1 MVRKMKKFINL
12 FLLLLGGLSYTN
24 VQAQKIISVEDV
36 HDSVHAYRALN
47 ERKIIKDFVELLS
60 LPNVADNLS
69 NIDKNADHII
79 QLLESRGFSTKRLTA
94 GGAPYIFAELQSNKN
109 NETILIYAHYDGQ
122 PVIEENWK
130 YPPFTPTV
138 LDAALGS
145 GGKPVDWQ
153 SDDQT
158 IDPEWRLYGRSASD
172 DKMPIIALMHTLDAL
187 NANGIPLSVNLK
199 LLLDGEEEKG
209 SPTVGKILQNHSDL
223 FGSDLLLFCD
233 GPMHQ
238 SRRLQLV
245 FGVRGNTGVDIT
257 AYGATRPLHSGH
269 YGNWAPNPIM
279 QLSYLL
285 TTMRDE
291 AGRISIDG
299 YYDDVT
305 PLSNLER
312 AAILEMPILDENLKH
327 ELSVHTPEG
336 DGIRL
341 EELITLPAINARGF
355 IAGGVA
361 EKGRNIIV
369 STATVSLDL
378 RLVPKQNPKQVRS
391 LVESHIVDQGFFI
404 VYEEPTPELL
414 RAREKIVK
422 LDWRGGYPA
431 HRTAINHPVAQRLKN
446 ILTIV
451 APDLLLTPTMGGSLP
466 LYEFG
471 TRLTTPI
478 IILPL
483 ANHDNNQHAENENV
497 RLANVWDAIAIYAI
511 ILAAYGNPGQTS

>member
-1 MVRKMKKFINL
+1 MLAKMMKFINI
-12 FLLLLGGLSYTN
+12 FLLLLSSLSCANT
-24 VQAQKIISVEDV
+24 QAQKITSVEDIR
-36 HDSVHAYRALN
+36 DSVHAYRMLN
-47 ERKIIKDFVELLS
+47 EREIIKDFVELLS
-60 LPNVADNLS
+60 LPNIADNLS
-69 NIDKNADHII
+69 NIGRNADHII
-79 QLLESRGFSTKRLTA
+79 QLLESRGFSTERLTA
-94 GGAPYIFAELQSNKN
+94 GGAPYIFAELQGNEN

-122 PVIEENWK
+122 PVLEENWK
-130 YPPFTPTV
+130 YLPFTPTV
-138 LDAALGS
+138 LDAALDS
-145 GGKPVDWQ
+145 GGQPVDWQ
-153 SDDQT
+153 SDEQT

-172 DKMPIIALMHTLDAL
+172 DKMPIIALIHTLDAL

-209 SPTVGKILQNHSDL
+209 SPTVGQILQNHSDL
-223 FGSDLLLFCD
+223 LGSDLLLFCD

-245 FGVRGNTGVDIT
+245 FGVRGDTGVDIT

-285 TTMRDE
+285 TTMRDDT
-291 AGRISIDG
+291 GYISING
-299 YYDDVT
+299 YYDDVI
-305 PLSNLER
+305 PLSSLER
-312 AAILEMPILDENLKH
+312 TAIFDMPILDESLKH

-336 DGIRL
+336 DGMRL

-378 RLVPKQNPKQVRS
+378 RLVPEQTPKQVRS
-391 LVESHIVDQGFFI
+391 LIESHIVDQGFFI
-404 VYEEPTPELL
+404 VHEKPTPELL
-414 RAREKIVK
+414 RTREKIVK

-431 HRTAINHPVAQRLKN
+431 YRTAIDHPVAQRLKN
-446 ILTIV
+446 ILTV
-451 APDLLLTPTMGGSLP
+451 MAPDLLLTPTMGGSLP

-471 TRLTTPI
+471 TRLTAPI

-483 ANHDNNQHAENENV
+483 ANHDNNQHAENENI

-511 ILAAYGNPGQTS
+511 ILATYGNSS

>member
-1 MVRKMKKFINL
+1 MLVKMMKFINL
-12 FLLLLGGLSYTN
+12 FLLLLGSLSCAN
-24 VQAQKIISVEDV
+24 IQAQKITSAEDV
-36 HDSVHAYRALN
+36 HDTVHAYRALN

-69 NIDKNADHII
+69 NISRNTDHII
-79 QLLESRGFSTKRLTA
+79 QLLESRGFSAERLTA
-94 GGAPYIFAELQSNKN
+94 GGAPYIFAELQGNEN

-138 LDAALGS
+138 LDAALDNDGQ
-145 GGKPVDWQ
+145 PVDWQ
-153 SDDQT
+153 SGEQT

-172 DKMPIIALMHTLDAL
+172 DKMPIIALIHALDAL

-209 SPTVGKILQNHSDL
+209 SPTVGQILQNHGDL
-223 FGSDLLLFCD
+223 LGSDLLLFCD

-291 AGRISIDG
+291 TGHISIDG
-299 YYDDVT
+299 YYDDVI

-312 AAILEMPILDENLKH
+312 TAIFEMPALDENLKH

-336 DGIRL
+336 DGMRL

-378 RLVPKQNPKQVRS
+378 RLVPKQTPKQVRP
-391 LVESHIVDQGFFI
+391 LVESHIVDQGFF
-404 VYEEPTPELL
+404 VVHEEPTPELL
-414 RAREKIVK
+414 RTREKVVK

-431 HRTAINHPVAQRLKN
+431 YRTAIDHPVAQRLKN
-446 ILTIV
+446 ILTVV

-471 TRLTTPI
+471 ARLTAPI

-483 ANHDNNQHAENENV
+483 ANHDNNQHAENENI
-497 RLANVWDAIAIYAI
+497 RLANVWEAIAIYAI
-511 ILAAYGNPGQTS
+511 ILATYGNPS